1 MTGCNNALTDNGPFS
16 PIEATQ
22 VGLVW
27 RLAKRIMAA
36 RSNVT
41 EENFID
47 VDPWMEQQS
56 RDNDPRGEQQ
66 QRASGSSGVKERVLK
81 MNALI
86 DQHDDSE
93 LLPPSP
99 ADVDRWYQN
108 YIVTMGSQP
117 DETEEPTANQ
127 LAALHKRVFIE
138 NRPPYCDFSVW
149 VPLERRMSR
158 IQKCRVYTPLG
169 DGTFLQKDLPGPGT
183 HSAWK
188 ASWHVFRTAC
198 LMLNICSIAALEA
211 YSCQIEKLMVQW
223 PKTWGLI
230 YTADDSARA
239 ERLEKLRRRFTI
251 DAGQGR
257 QVPRDWDPIR
267 PWSCIFIQLA
277 ADTDYWTE
285 RVHHPAAAWTA
296 AGGRG
301 APTVASE
308 AAVLDVIQGGHK
320 AMQADQDATVATS
333 DGRRTQANR
342 DKRQARKRKWQA
354 DREELARHRSS
365 GTSQSKG
372 APNSK
377 GKGKGKSKDQSG
389 QEICFSRAS
398 NKGSC
403 ADIPPG
409 GECKAVVKRVHKC
422 RLCLSPSHRDSECR
436 AG

>member
-1 MTGCNNALTDNGPFS
+1 
-16 PIEATQ
+16 
-22 VGLVW
+22 
-27 RLAKRIMAA
+27 
-36 RSNVT
+36 
-41 EENFID
+41 
-47 VDPWMEQQS
+47 
-56 RDNDPRGEQQ
+56 
-66 QRASGSSGVKERVLK
+66 
-81 MNALI
+81 
-86 DQHDDSE
+86 
-93 LLPPSP
+93 
-99 ADVDRWYQN
+99 
-108 YIVTMGSQP
+108 MGSQR

-138 NRPPYCDFSVW
+138 NRPPYCDFSVLGAPGEKEEQDSK
-149 VPLERRMSR
+149 VQGIHPFRGQERFCRR
-158 IQKCRVYTPLG
+158 TCRVPAHI
-169 DGTFLQKDLPGPGT
+169 QPG
-183 HSAWK
+183 K

-198 LMLNICSIAALEA
+198 LMLNICSIAGLEA
-211 YSCQIEKLMVQW
+211 YSRQIEKLMVQW

-239 ERLEKLRRRFTI
+239 ERGWRSCVE
-251 DAGQGR
+251 DSPSMQGQGR

-267 PWSCIFIQLA
+267 PWSCIFIHLA

-320 AMQADQDATVATS
+320 AMQADQDATVDTVATP

-342 DKRQARKRKWQA
+342 DKRQARKRKLQA

-372 APNSK
+372 APSNK

-389 QEICFSRAS
+389 QEICFSWAS

-409 GECKAVVKRVHKC
+409 GERKAVVKA
-422 RLCLSPSHRDSECR
+422 S
-436 AG
+436 A